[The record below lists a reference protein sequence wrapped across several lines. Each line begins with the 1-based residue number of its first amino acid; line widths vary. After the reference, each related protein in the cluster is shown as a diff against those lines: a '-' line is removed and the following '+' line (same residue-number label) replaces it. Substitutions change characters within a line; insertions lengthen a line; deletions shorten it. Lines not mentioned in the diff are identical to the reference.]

1 MHHLDSKKWKNLS
14 SRPHPIFRTSHWQFY
29 GSAQLCWCWHMVG
42 RKLPISAPT
51 LSNSAIRSVWDRL
64 YLFSSLFLQS
74 FSARSCWHLVFW
86 PDFHWS
92 PWWLRCLS
100 LPLLP
105 MQTILLVQKK
115 SPYCFSWFSYS
126 YSLCSWFRGWW
137 CHWYHCQ
144 KSRWWWFYRLY
155 GHSW

>member
-100 LPLLP
+100 RPLLP

-115 SPYCFSWFSYS
+115 SLCFFSWFLSS
-126 YSLCSWFRGWW
+126 CFLQVRGSIPLTA
-137 CHWYHCQ
+137 
-144 KSRWWWFYRLY
+144 KSKNKSFIPRGNFAFLD
-155 GHSW
+155 